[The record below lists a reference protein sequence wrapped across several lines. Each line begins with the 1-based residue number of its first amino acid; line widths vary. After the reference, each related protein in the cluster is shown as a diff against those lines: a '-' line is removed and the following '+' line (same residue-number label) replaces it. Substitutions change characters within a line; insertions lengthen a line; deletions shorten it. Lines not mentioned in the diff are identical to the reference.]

1 MNTIKVDNVVYSMDI
16 ADIHSGGSLFVELF
30 QGQDATHAFRSYH
43 RRNFPHE
50 KMKSYKL
57 ETIPETVEN
66 DPDYMELCEEIQKVL
81 PTHKSFA
88 PLQYYAKCFF
98 LLFITFALEYHIHS
112 NGYYNWYNMILLGWL
127 FSLVGLNIQHDANH
141 GAISKHFWVNRI
153 MGMSQ
158 NWIGG
163 SAIDWMHQ
171 HVVQHHIHCNN
182 VEKDPDIAGNHLLRL
197 NPLKPLIPH
206 HLFQCFY
213 FTSLL
218 SLFGISY
225 SVQSFINIVLMKN
238 NIPYSNAVQKYIPLE
253 RTLTGL
259 SLSRWIILP
268 FLFSESSLL
277 YTYFNVIL
285 MFSVG
290 GFYLSFFF
298 ILSHNY
304 QDVLQ
309 YSNDTKSFG
318 FLKKQV
324 LTSSNVGG
332 EWLAFLN
339 GGLNYQIEHH
349 LFPRINHSHYPFI
362 APYVEAFCKKK
373 DIQYVH
379 FPTIKENYLSCMYH
393 LLIMGTNYKPPNYIE
408 KRDKDKDKEKND

>member
-16 ADIHSGGSLFVELF
+16 ADVHPGGNLFIELF
-30 QGQDATHAFRSYH
+30 QGQDATNAFQSYH
-43 RRNFPHE
+43 RRKFPHE
-50 KMKSYKL
+50 KMKSYQL
-57 ETIPETVEN
+57 DTIPETIEN
-66 DPDYMELCEEIQKVL
+66 DSDYMELCEEIQKVL

-182 VEKDPDIAGNHLLRL
+182 VEKYPDIAGNHLLRL

-268 FLFSESSLL
+268 FLFSEYSLF

-373 DIQYVH
+373 DIRYVH
-379 FPTIKENYLSCMYH
+379 FPTIMENYLSCMYH
-393 LLIMGTNYKPPNYIE
+393 LLIMGTTYNPSNYIE
-408 KRDKDKDKEKND
+408 NRDKDKDKEKND

>member
-16 ADIHSGGSLFVELF
+16 ADVHPGGNLFIELF
-30 QGQDATHAFRSYH
+30 QGQDATNAFQSYH
-43 RRNFPHE
+43 RRKFPHE
-50 KMKSYKL
+50 KMKSYQL
-57 ETIPETVEN
+57 DTIPETIEN
-66 DPDYMELCEEIQKVL
+66 DSDYMELCEEIQKVL

-88 PLQYYAKCFF
+88 PLHYYTKCFF
-98 LLFITFALEYHIHS
+98 LLFITFALEYCIHS
-112 NGYYNWYNMILLGWL
+112 NGSYNWYNMILLGWF

-182 VEKDPDIAGNHLLRL
+182 VEKDPDIAGNYLLRL

-206 HLFQCFY
+206 QLFQCFY

-225 SVQSFINIVLMKN
+225 SVQSFINNVLMKN
-238 NIPYSNAVQKYIPLE
+238 NTPYSNAVQKYIPLE

-268 FLFSESSLL
+268 FLFSEYSLF

-318 FLKKQV
+318 FLKMQV

-373 DIQYVH
+373 DIRYVH
-379 FPTIKENYLSCMYH
+379 FPTIMENYLSCMYH
-393 LLIMGTNYKPPNYIE
+393 LLIMGTTYNPSNYIE
-408 KRDKDKDKEKND
+408 NRDKAKEKND